1 MVDPIHTH
9 KQKEPIMAESWGNAA
24 GNKENQDIVSD
35 DERENVL
42 KVSI

>member
-1 MVDPIHTH
+1 
-9 KQKEPIMAESWGNAA
+9 MADSWGNAA
-24 GNKENQDIVSD
+24 ENKYDQDIISD